1 MKNIVFAF
9 SLLVL
14 VMFCSQRGFARI
26 QMRPDGCPP
35 YKSIIRLWPK
45 HHEDEELSRQ
55 LIEAFRQ
62 YPKACDEVWMCTALP
77 ITLPLEKQ
85 WESALMVVRYNT
97 PQRPREGKS

>member
-1 MKNIVFAF
+1 MMIVLRRMWKKFPIFVSKIRNMKNIVFAF

-26 QMRPDGCPP
+26 QKRPDGCPL

-62 YPKACDEVWMCTALP
+62 WHDFDLP
-77 ITLPLEKQ
+77 VIK
-85 WESALMVVRYNT
+85 
-97 PQRPREGKS
+97 